1 MNVAQPDFT
10 ADVEAIGAL
19 DVAQEILDLC
29 CRITGMGFA
38 AIARVTE
45 DRWVCCASRDLIAF
59 GLGAGGELKI
69 ETTICNEI
77 RQSGRLVVIDH
88 VSEDAAYCGHPTP
101 KMYGFQSYISVPI
114 LRRDGSMFGTLCAID
129 PQPHVVNTVE
139 TIGTFKMFANLIARH
154 LDAIQRAETAETSLA
169 DAQRMAGLRDE
180 FLAVLGHDLRSP
192 LAALGSGLRLIGD
205 EADGEGENREIISLM
220 QNAAQRMGLLL
231 NNLTDLT
238 RLRLGDE
245 RLHIQSA
252 KSWLSP
258 VLQRVVADTA
268 PRHSVQRIETKFELA
283 REVYCDVQRI
293 QQMFANML
301 AKALQYASKDNPV
314 LATASVKDGILDI
327 SVSAQSAVLS
337 ADERAHLLK
346 PVARGQGLDI
356 DLMIAAEIAI
366 AHGGTLQT
374 SSTAEGARFTFRMP
388 VGGPS
393 ATM

>member
-1 MNVAQPDFT
+1 MNVAHPDFT
-10 ADVEAIGAL
+10 ADVEAISAL

-77 RQSGRLVVIDH
+77 RQSGQLVVIDH

-114 LRRDGSMFGTLCAID
+114 MRRDGSMFGTLCAID

-154 LDAIQRAETAETSLA
+154 LDAVQRAETAETSLA
-169 DAQRMAGLRDE
+169 DARRMATLRDE
-180 FLAVLGHDLRSP
+180 FLEVLGHDLRSP
-192 LAALGSGLRLIGD
+192 LAALSSGLRLIGD
-205 EADGEGENREIISLM
+205 DVDDGGENREIVGLM
-220 QNAAQRMGLLL
+220 QNATKRMGLLL

-245 RLHIQSA
+245 RLHIQTA
-252 KSWLSP
+252 KSWLTP
-258 VLQRVVADTA
+258 VLERVVADMA
-268 PRHSVQRIETKFELA
+268 PKHSVQGIETRFEVA
-283 REVYCDVQRI
+283 QEIYCDVPRL

-301 AKALQYASKDNPV
+301 AKALPYASKDRPV
-314 LATASVKDGILDI
+314 LATASVEDGMLDI
-327 SVSAQSAVLS
+327 SVSAQGAALS
-337 ADERAHLLK
+337 ADELANLLR
-346 PVARGQGLDI
+346 PVVRGQGLDI
-356 DLMIAAEIAI
+356 GLMIAAEIAK
-366 AHGGTLQT
+366 AHGGTLQAF
-374 SSTAEGARFTFRMP
+374 STVENTRFTFRMP
-388 VGGPS
+388 MGGPS
-393 ATM
+393 ATV